1 MKAVGS
7 EVIVSTAVKTAAL
20 KTPSVASSSTA
31 SSLPLHHPHPHPDDS
46 CSSSSTSSGGVLW
59 GHRRALI
66 GNAATAGFMVTALG
80 LTIRRG
86 KALGFRKLFHSVSA
100 PKDVVYIGVLYGLG
114 DVSQQLITQ
123 TRRNLAKP
131 LEDRDWSDFSVDW
144 KGVTSAG
151 LVGGTVIGTFNHYW
165 YTFLDK
171 LIRGTSFKSVAK
183 KVLLDQMSLPV
194 PIAAFFIAMS
204 IVKAKPDVFEEL
216 KAKFLTT
223 YLYGSILWPTTQF
236 FNFMFVPR
244 FHRIL
249 FIGCVEFL
257 WTNVMCFMVDL
268 EIDKDDPLCHLD

>member
-1 MKAVGS
+1 MKAVGGGIES
-7 EVIVSTAVKTAAL
+7 AMKAVGGGEVIV
-20 KTPSVASSSTA
+20 ASAFSSN
-31 SSLPLHHPHPHPDDS
+31 SPSLPNSIDS
-46 CSSSSTSSGGVLW
+46 PSVLW
-59 GHRRALI
+59 GRRRALI
-66 GNAATAGFMVTALG
+66 GNAATAGFMAAALG
-80 LTIRRG
+80 FTIRRG
-86 KALGFRKLFHSVSA
+86 KTLGFRKLFHSISA

-123 TRRNLAKP
+123 TRGTLGKP
-131 LEDRDWSDFSVDW
+131 LEQREWDLSVDW
-144 KGVTSAG
+144 KGVASAG

-171 LIRGTSFKSVAK
+171 IIRGTSFKSVAK
-183 KVLLDQMSLPV
+183 KVLLDQMSLPI
-194 PIAAFFIAMS
+194 PIAAFFIAMAV
-204 IVKAKPDVFEEL
+204 VKAKPDIFEEL

-268 EIDKDDPLCHLD
+268 DIDKDDPLSHLD

>member
-1 MKAVGS
+1 MKVVGGS
-7 EVIVSTAVKTAAL
+7 GEVIVSSTFTKSATH
-20 KTPSVASSSTA
+20 PSAHDARSI
-31 SSLPLHHPHPHPDDS
+31 
-46 CSSSSTSSGGVLW
+46 LW

-66 GNAATAGFMVTALG
+66 GNVATTGIMAAAIGFTV
-80 LTIRRG
+80 RRG

-100 PKDVVYIGVLYGLG
+100 PKDVVYIGLLYGLG

-123 TRRNLAKP
+123 TRKTLAQP
-131 LEDRDWSDFSVDW
+131 LDRREWDISVDW
-144 KGVTSAG
+144 KSATSAG

-171 LIRGTSFKSVAK
+171 FIRGTSLRSVVK
-183 KVLLDQMSLPV
+183 KVLLDQMSLPI

-236 FNFMFVPR
+236 FNFMFIPT

-268 EIDKDDPLCHLD
+268 EIDKDDPLSHID